1 MDCSLPG
8 SSVHGIFQVRILVF
22 FWGSFPHGS
31 DSKEFACNARDS
43 GSVPGLGSDWSEHT
57 SRTPVKPRSPAFQV
71 DSLPSEPPG
80 SFTISFIILVYYDIS
95 LTINF
100 NVAYLILKFRWVCLL
115 AYIYILTC
123 IICSDLRPDFT
134 IKGEQKDILI
144 LTLPN
149 QKLCF
154 KTSLCKF
161 IKLLK
166 PREALYGFIEHQHK
180 LNSNEL
186 IFIEW
191 SLLWLQLLRTCTAG
205 YWLQHRTVIC

>member
-1 MDCSLPG
+1 MISRFSLVWLFVTLWTVARQAPLSMGFSRQEYWSGLPCCPPG
-8 SSVHGIFQVRILVF
+8 DLPNPGI
-22 FWGSFPHGS
+22 
-31 DSKEFACNARDS
+31 
-43 GSVPGLGSDWSEHT
+43 
-57 SRTPVKPRSPAFQV
+57 KPRSPAFQV